1 VTQIWAEIMLPEC
14 PLWITEMSHQRH
26 YDLYFLLKPDIP
38 WVNDGTRAFEEIRP
52 RQFERLKE
60 ELESRN
66 LNYVIIS
73 GDFEERFQKA
83 VSEIEKLLVE

>member
-1 VTQIWAEIMLPEC
+1 
-14 PLWITEMSHQRH
+14 
-26 YDLYFLLKPDIP
+26 
-38 WVNDGTRAFEEIRP
+38 VNDGTRAFEEIRP